1 MDALNM
7 DLIGMTGGYE
17 KFQTISKLPIFLDC
31 EVIESLNT
39 QKPLIKRVVNYA
51 KNMWDS
57 LVKIES
63 KKIYLLVGGSR
74 YFKLK
79 NPTNERYF

>member
-31 EVIESLNT
+31 EVIESLKT
-39 QKPLIKRVVNYA
+39 SKPLIKRAVNYA

-63 KKIYLLVGGSR
+63 QKIYLLVGGSR